1 MNPPSHSP
9 PSRSPSRSRSRSPP
23 THSVTFLVRKGTKY
37 FIPDRSLEY
46 AYQLFMK
53 SGESDEYD
61 GTIKT
66 PNGDIF
72 VFRGDP
78 YGVLFFQVLHHDTSV
93 WHELCTLKKP
103 LSVSDESQTKI
114 TFLIV
119 RPECYWQPRANQ
131 EASMKNFLDPVNGF
145 RDITGPTKV
154 STGGRGHFFLRV
166 IPGDRQFERIMQI
179 QDRSPPHTWRE
190 FVAVSSIFS

>member
-1 MNPPSHSP
+1 MST
-9 PSRSPSRSRSRSPP
+9 PSRSR
-23 THSVTFLVRKGTKY
+23 SVTFLVRKGTKY
-37 FIPDRSLEY
+37 NIPRRSLEE
-46 AYQLFMK
+46 AYRLFIK

-78 YGVLFFQVLHHDTSV
+78 YGVLFFQVLHQDTGV
-93 WHELCTLKKP
+93 WYEICTLKKP
-103 LSVSDESQTKI
+103 LLVSDESKEI

-119 RPECYWQPRANQ
+119 RPDCYWQPRANQ

-166 IPGDRQFERIMQI
+166 IPGDRQFERTMQI
-179 QDRSPPHTWRE
+179 QDRSRPHTWYE
-190 FVAVSSIFS
+190 FDNVSSIFS

>member
-1 MNPPSHSP
+1 MSSP
-9 PSRSPSRSRSRSPP
+9 PPPPPPRSPRSR
-23 THSVTFLVRKGTKY
+23 SVTFLVRKDRDRGSGTNYKY
-37 FIPDRSLEY
+37 FIPRQSLED

-53 SGESDEYD
+53 SCESDEYD

-78 YGVLFFQVLHHDTSV
+78 YGVLFFQVLHKDTAV
-93 WHELCTLKKP
+93 WREICPLNKP
-103 LSVSDESQTKI
+103 LLVSDENKTEI

-131 EASMKNFLDPVNGF
+131 MASIKNFLDPVNGF

-166 IPGDRQFERIMQI
+166 IRGDGQFQRIMQI
-179 QDRSPPHTWRE
+179 QGREPPYPWRE
-190 FVAVSSIFS
+190 VGRVSSIIL